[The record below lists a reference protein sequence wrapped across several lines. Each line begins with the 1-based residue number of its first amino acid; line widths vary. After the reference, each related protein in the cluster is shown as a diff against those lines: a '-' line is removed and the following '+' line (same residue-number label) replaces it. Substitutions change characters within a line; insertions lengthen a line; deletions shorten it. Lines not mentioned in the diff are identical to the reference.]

1 MAVCQQISQFLQI
14 YCFDIVTPHPGKKSS
29 RNSWKHWQQQTDP
42 ATEGLAEA
50 HTQHDIHCSPWSH
63 FFLFFLP
70 FLSMNVYNHNFLILV
85 DAFLYMVRVL
95 FIAFFWGGT
104 YIAHYPDCMSF
115 LGLTHKGQGNTF
127 FLSVLL
133 CCLPVVI
140 ISSPE
145 LKAYLS
151 RKLEWTYLSFKLKW
165 AYLISTCRSSISVSP
180 SVNI

>member
-1 MAVCQQISQFLQI
+1 MI
-14 YCFDIVTPHPGKKSS
+14 T
-29 RNSWKHWQQQTDP
+29 
-42 ATEGLAEA
+42 
-50 HTQHDIHCSPWSH
+50 
-63 FFLFFLP
+63 LFFCFSSF

-140 ISSPE
+140 SSPE
-145 LKAYLS
+145 LK
-151 RKLEWTYLSFKLKW
+151 
-165 AYLISTCRSSISVSP
+165 AYLISTCRSSICLSICKHLTFFISSPEMSSSKLQQHITSFGRRDSVLLKWKTLTFMMIIL
-180 SVNI
+180 VYE